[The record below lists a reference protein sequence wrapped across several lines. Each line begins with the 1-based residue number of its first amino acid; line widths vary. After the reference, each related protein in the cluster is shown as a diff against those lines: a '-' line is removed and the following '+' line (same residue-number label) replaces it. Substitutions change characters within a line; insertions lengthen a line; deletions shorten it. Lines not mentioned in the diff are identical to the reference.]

1 MKRKLILLVLILMV
15 FGLLAV
21 TFAAEPHLSG
31 VNSRGATDDKKAIS
45 PMKVCLKLQEEVY
58 YG

>member
-21 TFAAEPHLSG
+21 TFGAEPHISG
-31 VNSRGATDDKKAIS
+31 VNSRGATDYKEALS
-45 PMKVCLKLQEEVY
+45 ATKVCLKVQEEVY
-58 YG
+58 HD